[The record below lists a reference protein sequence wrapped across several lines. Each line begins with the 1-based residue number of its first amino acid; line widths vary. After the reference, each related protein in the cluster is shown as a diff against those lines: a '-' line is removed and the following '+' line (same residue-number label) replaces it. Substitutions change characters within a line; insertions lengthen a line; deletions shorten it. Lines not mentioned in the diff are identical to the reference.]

1 MWNPEQYARFEKERA
16 LPFHDLVALVERRTR
31 MRVVD
36 LGCGTG
42 VLTRQLLDALDAAEA
57 LGIDSSAEMLE
68 KAASHASGSLHFEQG
83 DIAAFAATD
92 LDLLFSNAALHWIPD
107 HERLFP
113 KLIACL
119 GLHGQL
125 AVQMSWNDD
134 HPSHRIARE
143 VAAAFGLAPQ
153 RGVILTPER
162 YSSILQCAGMVR
174 QHVRVQVYGHLLPSA
189 AEVVEWVKG
198 STLTEY
204 RNPLGPDRYEEFVR
218 EYSRRLMAEIGE
230 GENYF
235 YTFKRVL
242 IWGAR

>member
-16 LPFHDLVALVERRTR
+16 LPFHDLVALVERRAR

-42 VLTRQLLDALDAAEA
+42 ALTRQLHDALDAAET

-68 KAASHASGSLHFEQG
+68 KAAPHASGSLHFEQA

-92 LDLLFSNAALHWIPD
+92 LQLLFSNAALHWIPD

-113 KLIACL
+113 KLISCL
-119 GLHGQL
+119 GSHGQL
-125 AVQMSWNDD
+125 AVQMPWNDE

-143 VAAAFGLAPQ
+143 VAAAFGLAP
-153 RGVILTPER
+153 RRAVILPPEQ
-162 YSSILQCAGMVR
+162 YSSILQSAGMVR
-174 QHVRVQVYGHLLPSA
+174 QQVRVQVYGHLLPCA
-189 AEVVEWVKG
+189 ADVVEWVKG

-204 RNPLGPDRYEEFVR
+204 RNPLGPERYEEFVE
-218 EYSRRLMAEIGE
+218 EYSRRLMVEIGE
-230 GENYF
+230 GESYF

-242 IWGAR
+242 IWGSR